1 MQVRGGSAQQF
12 TITNYACLVEFCVI
26 RLRLQQDGD
35 VRVRVSPQRE
45 EILIGSL
52 GIGGVTPHGIGS
64 ADLEMRECSDGSVG
78 HNSAMVEDFLGCC
91 EWLAELSMG
100 DCRASAL
107 EFSSRDAKVN
117 LNFHIR
123 MCIDSSRQGD
133 SVLMVL
139 ILSSTPFVL

>member
-1 MQVRGGSAQQF
+1 MGVRSSSQSQ
-12 TITNYACLVEFCVI
+12 ITQALVEFCVF

-35 VRVRVSPQRE
+35 VRVRVFPQRE

-107 EFSSRDAKVN
+107 EFPPGMLK
-117 LNFHIR
+117 
-123 MCIDSSRQGD
+123 
-133 SVLMVL
+133 
-139 ILSSTPFVL
+139 